1 MDIWNWVEK
10 LQGDLRQAGQA
21 QNAHLL
27 NRLADEVS
35 ELRTDRVDALL
46 PEARALGKALENP
59 WVDVYVGHWA
69 LRNRVGN
76 LVEGESALGDA
87 VTLFERAHRDDTL
100 ECPQSICVTQ
110 DLAACYG
117 NIDGPGWVPER
128 IEVCDETLA
137 RIDPS
142 WACFQC
148 LSCEKADALLDDG
161 RGQEA
166 LDYLQVQSD
175 AIEGCGKE
183 VFDSFPEMQV
193 KIQMGMGNAE
203 QALALIERREAEV
216 AASGEYEP
224 ANCTVPRRLS
234 KAWAL
239 AQLGREEE
247 ALQELVPWREL
258 APTYWRLWANAVA
271 ALCQRDPSRN
281 TWDLGARYSTI
292 IEHFARVGS
301 HRLLIEV
308 AALSVELALQRGARW
323 VAQRQLE
330 LARSHLP
337 QLRQDRGAAARV
349 AGLAARID
357 AAPDVAPLPVP
368 ADALLA
374 WLSAQGEQGEQ
385 SPPRDP
391 EREAQWLLQAQAQR
405 PDDEALA
412 EMAASALAACAA
424 HAEAQALL
432 WQFVRS
438 HAQDEGPAA
447 NTLLRWLTEQ
457 GDQDGLRQL
466 ADLYRNSVPVF
477 AHWCEVQ
484 RARRV
489 SDWPAL
495 ELAAQALL
503 AASPASHGAR
513 STLARMY
520 METGR
525 FSEAQACYA
534 ELAERL
540 EDPGA
545 AHWDHMSAASAAR
558 DWDAVR
564 RSAAAIGLQLS
575 SQDGVVEEPWGWMII
590 RSEEH
595 GEPMEY
601 YARRSGP
608 VTARIVENAAANREQ
623 RVGDWVVFDA
633 ALVHPAPEDEEARE
647 QFIPTYAQVHVL
659 ERGGFAGSWLVD
671 GAHPGEDAWNAFLE
685 AAEAQGWRVWSHGRA
700 DYTVTD
706 PEVEQGTLP
715 GVLFTV
721 AQPREHAP
729 LALHRFLQQETAK
742 WPHPQCWLRL
752 AEACE
757 QDREPHLAVIE
768 RYGL

>member
-35 ELRTDRVDALL
+35 ELQIDRVDALL
-46 PEARALGKALENP
+46 PEARALGKALDNP

-76 LVEGESALGDA
+76 RVEGESALGEA
-87 VTLFERAHRDDTL
+87 VALFERAHREDTL

-128 IEVCDETLA
+128 IEVCDETLG

-175 AIEGCGKE
+175 AIEACGKE
-183 VFDSFPEMQV
+183 VFDSFPEMQI
-193 KIQMGMGNAE
+193 KILLAVGRAE
-203 QALALIERREAEV
+203 EALVLIEKREAEV

-239 AQLGREEE
+239 AQLGRDEE
-247 ALQELVPWREL
+247 ALQQLVPWREL
-258 APTYWRLWANAVA
+258 TPNYWRLWANTAA
-271 ALCQRDPSRN
+271 ALCQRDPARN
-281 TWDLGARYSTI
+281 TWDLGTRFNTI

-308 AALSVELALQRGARW
+308 AALSLELALQRGARW
-323 VAQRQLE
+323 VALRQLE
-330 LARSHLP
+330 LARTHLA
-337 QLRQDRGAAARV
+337 QLRQDRGAAALV

-357 AAPDVAPLPVP
+357 ALPEMAPLPAP
-368 ADALLA
+368 AGELLA
-374 WLSAQGEQGEQ
+374 WLDAQGEQNQ
-385 SPPRDP
+385 ARDP
-391 EREAQWLLQAQAQR
+391 EREAQWLLQAQAQL

-412 EMAASALAACAA
+412 EMAASALSACGAQT
-424 HAEAQALL
+424 EARALL
-432 WQFVRS
+432 WRFVRA
-438 HAQDEGPAA
+438 HAQDDGPAA
-447 NTLLRWLTEQ
+447 YTLMRWLAEQ
-457 GDQDGLRQL
+457 GDDDGLRQL
-466 ADLYRNSVPVF
+466 ADLYRGSVPVF
-477 AHWCEVQ
+477 AHWCDVQ

-495 ELAAQALL
+495 ERAAQALL
-503 AASPASHGAR
+503 AASPGSHGAR
-513 STLARMY
+513 GTLARMY

-534 ELAERL
+534 QLVELL
-540 EDPGA
+540 EEPSA

-564 RSAAAIGLQLS
+564 RSAAAIGMELS
-575 SQDGVVEEPWGWMII
+575 SQDGVVEEPWGWVII
-590 RSEEH
+590 RSEEN

-608 VTARIVENAAANREQ
+608 VTARIVENAPANRAQ
-623 RVGDWVVFDA
+623 QVGDWVVFDA
-633 ALVHPAPEDEEARE
+633 ALVHPAPEEEEARE
-647 QFIPTYAQVHVL
+647 HFIPTYAQVHVL
-659 ERGGFAGSWLVD
+659 ERGGFARSWLID
-671 GAHPGEDAWNAFLE
+671 GAHPGEEAWNAFVA
-685 AAEAQGWRVWSHGRA
+685 AAEAQGWQVWSHSRP

-706 PEVEQGTLP
+706 PDEEEGTLP
-715 GVLFTV
+715 GLLFTV
-721 AQPREHAP
+721 AQPQDHAP
-729 LALHRFLQQETAK
+729 LALHRFLQQETVK
-742 WPHPQCWLRL
+742 WPHPHCWLRL
-752 AEACE
+752 AEACD
-757 QDREPHLAVIE
+757 QDRQPHLDVIE

>member
-193 KIQMGMGNAE
+193 KIQLGMGNAE

-330 LARSHLP
+330 LAQSHLP

-412 EMAASALAACAA
+412 EMAASALAACAVR
-424 HAEAQALL
+424 AEAQALL

-466 ADLYRNSVPVF
+466 ADLYRHSVPVF

-484 RARRV
+484 RARLAGAGTGREGIAGGV
-489 SDWPAL
+489 AGLARGAQHAGADVHGNRAL
-495 ELAAQALL
+495 QRSTGLLCGAGGATGRPGRRALG
-503 AASPASHGAR
+503 PHECGQCGAR
-513 STLARMY
+513 L
-520 METGR
+520 G
-525 FSEAQACYA
+525 C
-534 ELAERL
+534 
-540 EDPGA
+540 GA
-545 AHWDHMSAASAAR
+545 AFGGGDRPAAVQPGRRGRGAVGLDDHPQRRAR
-558 DWDAVR
+558 RA
-564 RSAAAIGLQLS
+564 
-575 SQDGVVEEPWGWMII
+575 DGVLRP
-590 RSEEH
+590 
-595 GEPMEY
+595 P
-601 YARRSGP
+601 
-608 VTARIVENAAANREQ
+608 Q
-623 RVGDWVVFDA
+623 RPG
-633 ALVHPAPEDEEARE
+633 
-647 QFIPTYAQVHVL
+647 
-659 ERGGFAGSWLVD
+659 D
-671 GAHPGEDAWNAFLE
+671 GAHRRERSGQSR
-685 AAEAQGWRVWSHGRA
+685 AAGG
-700 DYTVTD
+700 
-706 PEVEQGTLP
+706 
-715 GVLFTV
+715 
-721 AQPREHAP
+721 
-729 LALHRFLQQETAK
+729 
-742 WPHPQCWLRL
+742 
-752 AEACE
+752 
-757 QDREPHLAVIE
+757 
-768 RYGL
+768 

>member
-10 LQGDLRQAGQA
+10 LQGDLRQAGQV

-27 NRLADEVS
+27 NRLADDVS
-35 ELRTDRVDALL
+35 ELQVDRVDALL
-46 PEARALGKALENP
+46 PEARALGKALDNP

-76 LVEGESALGDA
+76 RVEGESALGEA
-87 VTLFERAHRDDTL
+87 VALFERAHREDTL

-128 IEVCDETLA
+128 VEVCDETLA

-166 LDYLQVQSD
+166 LDYLQAQAD
-175 AIEGCGKE
+175 AIEACGKE
-183 VFDSFPEMQV
+183 VFDSFPEMQI
-193 KIQMGMGNAE
+193 KILLGLGRAE
-203 QALALIERREAEV
+203 EALALIEKREAEV
-216 AASGEYEP
+216 VASGEYEP

-239 AQLGREEE
+239 AQLGRDEE
-247 ALQELVPWREL
+247 ALQQMVPWSEL
-258 APTYWRLWANAVA
+258 TPNYWRLWANTAA
-271 ALCQRDPSRN
+271 ALCRRDPARN
-281 TWDLGARYSTI
+281 TWDLGTRFNTI

-308 AALSVELALQRGARW
+308 AALSLELALQRGARW
-323 VAQRQLE
+323 VAQRQLG
-330 LARSHLP
+330 LARAHLP
-337 QLRQDRGAAARV
+337 QLRQDRGASALVAALAARV
-349 AGLAARID
+349 ESL
-357 AAPDVAPLPVP
+357 PDVAPLPVP
-368 ADALLA
+368 ATELLA
-374 WLSAQGEQGEQ
+374 WLEARAEQ
-385 SPPRDP
+385 SHARDP
-391 EREAQWLLQAQAQR
+391 EQEAQWLLQAHAQC
-405 PDDEALA
+405 PDDEPLA
-412 EMAASALAACAA
+412 DTAASALNACGAQ
-424 HAEAQALL
+424 AEARALL
-432 WQFVRS
+432 WDFV
-438 HAQDEGPAA
+438 AA
-447 NTLLRWLTEQ
+447 HPQHDGAAAYTLMRWLAEQ
-457 GDQDGLRQL
+457 GDDAGLRRL
-466 ADLYRNSVPVF
+466 ADVFRDSVPVF

-495 ELAAQALL
+495 ELAAKALL
-503 AASPASHGAR
+503 ELSPGSHGAR
-513 STLARMY
+513 GTLARMY

-525 FSEAQACYA
+525 FSDAQACYA
-534 ELAERL
+534 QLIELL
-540 EDPGA
+540 EEPNA
-545 AHWDHMSAASAAR
+545 AHWDHMSAASAAH

-564 RSAAAIGLQLS
+564 RSAAAIGMELS
-575 SQDGVVEEPWGWMII
+575 STEGVVEEPWGWVII
-590 RSEEH
+590 RSEEE

-608 VTARIVENAAANREQ
+608 VTARIVENAPANRAQ
-623 RVGDWVVFDA
+623 QVGDWVVFDA

-647 QFIPTYAQVHVL
+647 HFIPTYAQVHVL
-659 ERGGFAGSWLVD
+659 ERGGFARSWLID
-671 GAHPGEDAWNAFLE
+671 GAHPGEDAWNALVE
-685 AAEAQGWRVWSHGRA
+685 AVEAQGWKIWAHSRP

-706 PEVEQGTLP
+706 PEAEDGALP
-715 GVLFTV
+715 GLLFTI
-721 AQPREHAP
+721 AQPQDHAP
-729 LALHRFLQQETAK
+729 LSLHRFLQQATAG
-742 WPHPQCWLRL
+742 WAHPLCWLRL

-757 QDREPHLAVIE
+757 QDRQPHLDVIE

>member
-27 NRLADEVS
+27 NRLADDVS
-35 ELRTDRVDALL
+35 ELQVDRVDALL
-46 PEARALGKALENP
+46 PEARALGKALDNP

-76 LVEGESALGDA
+76 RVEGESALGEA
-87 VTLFERAHRDDTL
+87 VALFERAHRDDTL

-128 IEVCDETLA
+128 VEVCDETLA

-166 LDYLQVQSD
+166 LDYLQAQAD
-175 AIEGCGKE
+175 AIEACGKE
-183 VFDSFPEMQV
+183 VFDSFPEMQI
-193 KIQMGMGNAE
+193 KILLGLGRAE
-203 QALALIERREAEV
+203 EALALIEKREAEV
-216 AASGEYEP
+216 VASGEYEP

-239 AQLGREEE
+239 AQLGRDEE
-247 ALQELVPWREL
+247 ALQQMVPWSEL
-258 APTYWRLWANAVA
+258 TPNYWRLWANTAA
-271 ALCQRDPSRN
+271 ALCRRDPARN
-281 TWDLGARYSTI
+281 TWDLGTRFNTI

-308 AALSVELALQRGARW
+308 AALSLELALQRGARW
-323 VAQRQLE
+323 VAQRQLG
-330 LARSHLP
+330 LARAHLP
-337 QLRQDRGAAARV
+337 QLRQDRGASALVAALAARV
-349 AGLAARID
+349 ESL
-357 AAPDVAPLPVP
+357 PEVPPLPVP
-368 ADALLA
+368 ATELLA
-374 WLSAQGEQGEQ
+374 WLEARAEQ
-385 SPPRDP
+385 SHPRDP
-391 EREAQWLLQAQAQR
+391 EQEAQWLLQAHAQC
-405 PDDEALA
+405 PDDEPLA
-412 EMAASALAACAA
+412 DTAASALNACGAQ
-424 HAEAQALL
+424 AEARALL
-432 WQFVRS
+432 WDFV
-438 HAQDEGPAA
+438 AA
-447 NTLLRWLTEQ
+447 HPQHDGAAAYTLMRWLAEQ
-457 GDQDGLRQL
+457 GDDAGLRRL
-466 ADLYRNSVPVF
+466 ADVFRDSVPVF

-495 ELAAQALL
+495 EQAATALL
-503 AASPASHGAR
+503 ELSPGSHGAR
-513 STLARMY
+513 GTLARMY

-525 FSEAQACYA
+525 FSDAQACYA
-534 ELAERL
+534 QLIELL
-540 EDPGA
+540 EEPNA
-545 AHWDHMSAASAAR
+545 AHWDHMSAASAAH

-564 RSAAAIGLQLS
+564 GSAAAIGMELS
-575 SQDGVVEEPWGWMII
+575 STEGVVEEPWGWVII
-590 RSEEH
+590 RSEEE

-608 VTARIVENAAANREQ
+608 VTARIVENAPANRAQ
-623 RVGDWVVFDA
+623 QVGDWVVFDA

-647 QFIPTYAQVHVL
+647 HFIPTYAQVHVL
-659 ERGGFAGSWLVD
+659 ERGGFARSWLID
-671 GAHPGEDAWNAFLE
+671 GAHPGEDAWNALVE
-685 AAEAQGWRVWSHGRA
+685 AVEAQGWKIWAHSRP

-706 PEVEQGTLP
+706 PEAEDGTLP
-715 GVLFTV
+715 GLLFTI
-721 AQPREHAP
+721 AQPQDHAP
-729 LALHRFLQQETAK
+729 LALHRFLQQATAG
-742 WPHPQCWLRL
+742 WAHPLCWLRL
-752 AEACE
+752 AEACD
-757 QDREPHLAVIE
+757 QDRQPHLDVIE

>member
-35 ELRTDRVDALL
+35 ELRVDRVDALL
-46 PEARALGKALENP
+46 PEARALGKALDNP

-76 LVEGESALGDA
+76 RVEGESALGEA
-87 VTLFERAHRDDTL
+87 VALFERAHREDTL

-128 IEVCDETLA
+128 VEVCDETLG

-166 LDYLQVQSD
+166 LDYLQVQAD
-175 AIEGCGKE
+175 AVEACGKE
-183 VFDSFPEMQV
+183 VFDSFPEMQI
-193 KIQMGMGNAE
+193 KILLGMGRAE
-203 QALALIERREAEV
+203 EALALIEKREAEV

-239 AQLGREEE
+239 AQLGRDEE
-247 ALQELVPWREL
+247 ALQQLVPWSEL
-258 APTYWRLWANAVA
+258 TPNYWRLWANTAA
-271 ALCQRDPSRN
+271 ALCQRAPERN
-281 TWDLGARYSTI
+281 TWDLGTRFNTI

-308 AALSVELALQRGARW
+308 AALSLELALQRGARW
-323 VAQRQLE
+323 VALRQLE
-330 LARSHLP
+330 LARTHLA
-337 QLRQDRGAAARV
+337 QLRQDRGAAALV

-357 AAPDVAPLPVP
+357 ALPDVAPLPVP
-368 ADALLA
+368 AGELLA
-374 WLSAQGEQGEQ
+374 WLDAQGEQNQ
-385 SPPRDP
+385 SRDP
-391 EREAQWLLQAQAQR
+391 EREAQWLLQAHAEL

-412 EMAASALAACAA
+412 DMAASALNACGAQ
-424 HAEAQALL
+424 AEARSLL
-432 WQFVRS
+432 WRFVRG
-438 HAQDEGPAA
+438 HTQHDGPAA
-447 NTLLRWLTEQ
+447 YTLMRWLAEQ
-457 GDQDGLRQL
+457 GDDDGLRQL
-466 ADLYRNSVPVF
+466 ADLYRGSVPVF

-495 ELAAQALL
+495 EQAARSLL
-503 AASPASHGAR
+503 ELSPGSHGAR
-513 STLARMY
+513 GTLARMY

-534 ELAERL
+534 QLVELLDE
-540 EDPGA
+540 PNA

-564 RSAAAIGLQLS
+564 RSAAAIGMELS
-575 SQDGVVEEPWGWMII
+575 SQDGVVEEPWGWVII
-590 RSEEH
+590 RSEEN

-608 VTARIVENAAANREQ
+608 VTARIVENAPSNRAQ
-623 RVGDWVVFDA
+623 QVGDWVVFDA
-633 ALVHPAPEDEEARE
+633 ALVHPAPEEEEARE
-647 QFIPTYAQVHVL
+647 HFIPTYAQVHVL
-659 ERGGFAGSWLVD
+659 ERGGFARSWMID
-671 GAHPGEDAWNAFLE
+671 GAHPGEEAWNAFVE
-685 AAEAQGWRVWSHGRA
+685 AAEAQRWKVWSHSRP

-706 PEVEQGTLP
+706 PDVEEGTLP
-715 GVLFTV
+715 GLLFTV
-721 AQPREHAP
+721 AQPQDHAP
-729 LALHRFLQQETAK
+729 LALHRFLQQHTAA
-742 WPHPQCWLRL
+742 WPHPHCWLRL
-752 AEACE
+752 AEACD
-757 QDREPHLAVIE
+757 QDRQPHLDVIE